1 MLRAVG
7 ALSWLGGGALGLGL
21 FGCSVDPG
29 QDFQLAEAVFDEGYF
44 YCAVEPMMFAQG
56 CGSGDPGRGEDGR
69 GCHFS
74 VTAFR
79 LTDYGPPRVGDDCDG
94 NTPSGAAPMAA
105 RNNYSSAQLFMD
117 RNPDRAQL
125 LQRPT
130 HTTAHPRVVIDIDS
144 NEAEV
149 IRQWATQFSSR

>member
-1 MLRAVG
+1 LVSRAAAAFV
-7 ALSWLGGGALGLGL
+7 LL
-21 FGCSVDPG
+21 GCSVDPG

-44 YCAVEPMMFAQG
+44 YCTVEPMLFARG

-79 LTDYGPPRVGDDCDG
+79 LTDYGPPRVSDNCDG
-94 NTPSGAAPMAA
+94 NVPGSGAPGPA
-105 RNNYSSAQLFMD
+105 RNNYASAQLFMD
-117 RNPDRAQL
+117 RDPDRAPL

-144 NEAEV
+144 AEAEV

>member
-1 MLRAVG
+1 MLRALAPFV
-7 ALSWLGGGALGLGL
+7 LL
-21 FGCSVDPG
+21 GCSVDPG

-44 YCAVEPMMFAQG
+44 YCAVEPMLFARG

-79 LTDYGPPRVGDDCDG
+79 LTDYGPPRVGDNCDG
-94 NTPSGAAPMAA
+94 NQPSAGPSTAA

-117 RNPDRAQL
+117 RDPDRAPL

-130 HTTAHPRVVIDIDS
+130 HTTAHPRVVIDIESD
-144 NEAEV
+144 EAEV